1 MGHIFKSLAVYSIR
15 TRRRG
20 AGRVRICREPV
31 LSQYFEIHAAS
42 PQRRLITRAVA
53 ALRAGAVIVY
63 PTDSCYALGCC
74 VGDKAPMERIRHI
87 RQVDSSHNFTLVCR
101 DLSELAT
108 YARVDNSAFRLLK
121 ALTPGAY
128 TFILQASR
136 EVPRRL
142 QNPRRKTI
150 GLRVPRHPITQA
162 LLDSLGE
169 PLMSSTLVLPGD
181 DLPLTDPHE
190 MRERLN
196 SGVDLV
202 IDGGYCGL
210 EPTTV
215 LDLTGET
222 PKVLRHGRGDVSV
235 LSL

>member
-1 MGHIFKSLAVYSIR
+1 M
-15 TRRRG
+15 
-20 AGRVRICREPV
+20 
-31 LSQYFEIHAAS
+31 SQFLQIHAAN
-42 PQRRLITRAVA
+42 PQRRLISRAVA
-53 ALRAGAVIVY
+53 VVRGGGVIVY

-74 VGDKAPMERIRHI
+74 LGDKAPLERIRRI
-87 RQVDSSHNFTLVCR
+87 RQVDQSHNFTLVCR

-121 ALTPGAY
+121 TLTPGPY
-128 TFILQASR
+128 TFVLQASR
-136 EVPRRL
+136 EVPRRM

-162 LLDSLGE
+162 LLESLGE
-169 PLMSSTLVLPGD
+169 PLMSSTLLLPGD
-181 DLPLTDPHE
+181 ELPLTDSQE
-190 MRERLN
+190 ILERLD
-196 SGVDLV
+196 SQVDLV

-222 PKVLRHGRGDVSV
+222 PNVLRHGRGDVSL

>member
-1 MGHIFKSLAVYSIR
+1 M
-15 TRRRG
+15 
-20 AGRVRICREPV
+20 
-31 LSQYFEIHAAS
+31 SQFLEIHAAN
-42 PQRRLITRAVA
+42 PQQRLISRAVA
-53 ALRAGAVIVY
+53 VIRGGGVIVY

-74 VGDKAPMERIRHI
+74 LGDKTPLERIRRI
-87 RQVDSSHNFTLVCR
+87 RQVDQSHNFTLVCR

-121 ALTPGAY
+121 TLTPGPY

-136 EVPRRL
+136 EVPRRM

-162 LLDSLGE
+162 LLESLGE
-169 PLMSSTLVLPGD
+169 PLMSSTLLLPGD
-181 DLPLTDPHE
+181 ELPLTDSRE
-190 MRERLN
+190 ILERLD
-196 SGVDLV
+196 SQVDLV

-222 PKVLRHGRGDVSV
+222 PNVLRHGRGDVSL